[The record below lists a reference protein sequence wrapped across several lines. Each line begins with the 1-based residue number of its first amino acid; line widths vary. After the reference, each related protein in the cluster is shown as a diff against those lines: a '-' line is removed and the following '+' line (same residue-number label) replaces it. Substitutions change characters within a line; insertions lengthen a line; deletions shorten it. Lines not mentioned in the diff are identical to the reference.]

1 MKKALAVFLSSAVIA
16 AALLSGCSS
25 AGTKGT
31 EQLESSPKTEE
42 SSAPADTGK
51 EEGSSAAGADA
62 EAVKADK
69 PYKIALITMD
79 SIDQHWVNLNK
90 GAQEAAKR
98 DGVTVD
104 FMSPD
109 TKDDSKQIEC
119 VNNAVAG
126 GYDAIMIAANG
137 PDAISGSL
145 KEAIDKG
152 IKLVYVDSPANVDA
166 EASFSTN
173 NKEGGKSAG
182 EEILNGKTL
191 GGKVTD
197 TGVSVLDKSNIQ

>member
-31 EQLESSPKTEE
+31 EQAESSPKTEE

-90 GAQEAAKR
+90 GAQEAAKK
-98 DGVTVD
+98 DGVTVEAALQWND
-104 FMSPD
+104 GYNEQVLCFTNNIPQRDGGTHLTALRQVMTRTINSY
-109 TKDDSKQIEC
+109 IEANEETGGATSIEG
-119 VNNAVAG
+119 VYAG
-126 GYDAIMIAANG
+126 GDIVRGGATVILAMGDGRRAAAAM
-137 PDAISGSL
+137 D
-145 KEAIDKG
+145 EALQG
-152 IKLVYVDSPANVDA
+152 C
-166 EASFSTN
+166 
-173 NKEGGKSAG
+173 KS
-182 EEILNGKTL
+182 
-191 GGKVTD
+191 
-197 TGVSVLDKSNIQ
+197 